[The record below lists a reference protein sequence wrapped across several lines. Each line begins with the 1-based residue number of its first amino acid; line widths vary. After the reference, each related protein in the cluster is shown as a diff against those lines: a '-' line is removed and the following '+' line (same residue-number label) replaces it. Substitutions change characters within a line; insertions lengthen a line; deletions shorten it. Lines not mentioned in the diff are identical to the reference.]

1 MSHEDIESTRAPLI
15 EHLIELRSR
24 LIRALIAL
32 VLASAV
38 CGFFAKDIYN
48 LLLVPYEWAVGD
60 DRKLQLIWTSPPEFF
75 ITQLKIALFGGFF
88 ISFPIIATQIYMFV
102 APGLY
107 REERHAFQPYLI
119 ATPVLFLLG
128 AALVF
133 FLIMPLVM
141 SFFVSMEQVGV
152 EGQADIQLL
161 PRVSEYLSLIMSLIL
176 AFGMCFQLPVVLTLL
191 ARIGVVT
198 SDGLRDKRRWAVVII
213 FAIAAVLTPP
223 DIFSQIGLAVPT
235 LLLYE
240 LSIISVQ
247 YVERQRAALA
257 PT

>member
-75 ITQLKIALFGGFF
+75 ITQLKIALFGCFF